1 MQDKTTTAKA
11 KKPSAEIV
19 PEKDHMEE
27 FVNLVQAMRTA
38 QKKYFRSR
46 SYDDLDTCKKLES
59 QVDREIKRISHPD
72 NQEELPL

>member
-27 FVNLVQAMRTA
+27 FVNLVQAMRMA
-38 QKKYFRSR
+38 QKTYFRTR
-46 SYDDLDTCKKLES
+46 SYDNLNKSKMLEA
-59 QVDREIKRISHPD
+59 QVDREIKRITHPD